1 MMLYYLQM
9 KLEREKWMR
18 YGALTMTLMVML
30 LSLVLWLLMRGE
42 DRLEAGFGQ
51 PRVSPTPEA
60 TVTPTPAELKVTA
73 APTPLMVQVDR
84 HYPPGAVDLVA
95 DGKVLF
101 TLESESA
108 AQDVLERYLHE
119 NARQG
124 LQINERLIRAGFD
137 QKLTAEEPSGRG
149 ELLTVD
155 EAVNTLKADEGLLP
169 VARTVVRCEIQQG
182 EIETVTRQ
190 NAALP
195 QGSRIYRNY
204 GVHPYVL
211 SYYETVYRGQAAFSE
226 VKTNEFEVGPGKADR
241 IIEDGGWVIAEGSA
255 SAGAPAVALEGFS
268 PVWPAEGT
276 VTGSFGR
283 EPDGM
288 HYGVEIAAEA
298 LARVQAPEEGV
309 VVYCGRRGNLGL
321 VIDILHDETGAMSRI
336 MGCDKAMVELYQRVK
351 RGDPVGTL
359 PEPASGR
366 LVNIHYELL
375 VNGIPVNPEKYLPK
389 K

>member
-1 MMLYYLQM
+1 MLYYLQM

-42 DRLEAGFGQ
+42 GRLEAGFDQ

-60 TVTPTPAELKVTA
+60 TVSPTPAELKVTA

-108 AQDVLERYLHE
+108 AQEVLERYLNE

-137 QKLTAEEPSGRG
+137 QTLTAEEPSGRG

-195 QGSRIYRNY
+195 QGSRIYRDY

-226 VKTNEFEVGPGKADR
+226 VKTNEFSVGPGGMDR
-241 IIEDGGWVIAEGSA
+241 VVEDGVCDVGEA
-255 SAGAPAVALEGFS
+255 SPEAGPEAAAVEGFQ
-268 PVWPAEGT
+268 PMWPLSGT
-276 VTGSFGR
+276 VSGSFGMTG
-283 EPDGM
+283 EGM
-288 HYGVEIAAEA
+288 RYGVEIAAESVS
-298 LARVQAPEEGV
+298 RVMAPEEGV
-309 VVYCGRRGNLGL
+309 VVYCAERGQLGL
-321 VIDILHDETGAMSRI
+321 VIDILHDETGCVSRI
-336 MGCDKAMVELYQRVK
+336 IGCQRSLVELYQRVK
-351 RGDPVGTL
+351 KGEQVGVL
-359 PEPASGR
+359 PEPTVGR
-366 LVNIHYELL
+366 LVTLRYELL
-375 VNGIPVNPEKYLPK
+375 IDGLPVNPEKYLPK